1 MATTMK
7 WIKVSDDEYKGS
19 TGYSEYR
26 IIRRP
31 GRLSNPNTS
40 AFIYHG
46 YKASKYIA
54 QGRELEEVQTQI
66 SAWIKKNS

>member
-1 MATTMK
+1 MAITMK
-7 WIKVSDDEYKGS
+7 WIKENDDEYKGS
-19 TGYSEYR
+19 AGYSEYR

-40 AFIYHG
+40 SFIYHG

-54 QGRELEEVQTQI
+54 QGRSLDEVQLTVLQ
-66 SAWIKKNS
+66 WIKKNS